1 MFQFLHIINQ
11 KTLTAPLDRLEI
23 QWEALTTIYRQMPV
37 VLSMLT
43 KKSKQSMTSRSKRL
57 ELW

>member
-1 MFQFLHIINQ
+1 MFQFLYIINQ
-11 KTLTAPLDRLEI
+11 KTFTAPLDRLEI

-43 KKSKQSMTSRSKRL
+43 KKSKQSMTSRSKKL